1 MHSNRLELLTTTLL
15 LLGSSAFA
23 QQPTAQ
29 PPLMLPTCTPS
40 MIAGT
45 WHAAFGYGTPVYGT
59 AQNNGFAC
67 PLTIAPNG
75 TINSGA
81 CIVGSTMTVSSPP
94 SGTLT
99 IDRSCHVVGLITF
112 GYCNPGRSCI
122 NSWEMSVSLWR
133 SADGSRLTGTQ
144 VLRCPKCR
152 SIHDPATTWVSPFEM
167 ILGQ

>member
-1 MHSNRLELLTTTLL
+1 MHFRLELLTTTLL

-23 QQPTAQ
+23 QR
-29 PPLMLPTCTPS
+29 
-40 MIAGT
+40 
-45 WHAAFGYGTPVYGT
+45 HAAFGYGTPVYGT

-94 SGTLT
+94 SGILT
-99 IDRSCHVVGLITF
+99 IDKSCHGVGLITF

-122 NSWEMSVSLWR
+122 NS
-133 SADGSRLTGTQ
+133 
-144 VLRCPKCR
+144 
-152 SIHDPATTWVSPFEM
+152 
-167 ILGQ
+167 

>member
-40 MIAGT
+40 MIVGT

-112 GYCNPGRSCI
+112 GGLVVKPLVWPEIRLIAPGVEGPNWVVKLLSF
-122 NSWEMSVSLWR
+122 
-133 SADGSRLTGTQ
+133 SA
-144 VLRCPKCR
+144 KCW
-152 SIHDPATTWVSPFEM
+152 A
-167 ILGQ
+167 